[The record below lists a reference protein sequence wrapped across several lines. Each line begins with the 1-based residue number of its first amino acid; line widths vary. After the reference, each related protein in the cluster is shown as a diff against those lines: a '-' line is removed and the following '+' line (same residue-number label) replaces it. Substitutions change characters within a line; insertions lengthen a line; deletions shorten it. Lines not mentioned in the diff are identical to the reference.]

1 MANISK
7 QKREEFIA
15 KTEAL
20 KQKEAIDDTDRL
32 LLNDIINE
40 LNEKRYGLVYID
52 RTDSDCK
59 NLKRIPKDSFYWYQ
73 KCIQE
78 NGDIK

>member
-1 MANISK
+1 MKMANISK

-40 LNEKRYGLVYID
+40 LNEKRYGLVWEQHSEAVD
-52 RTDSDCK
+52 DMMV
-59 NLKRIPKDSFYWYQ
+59 NNIPVFT
-73 KCIQE
+73 
-78 NGDIK
+78 

>member
-32 LLNDIINE
+32 LLNDIINAY
-40 LNEKRYGLVYID
+40 K
-52 RTDSDCK
+52 
-59 NLKRIPKDSFYWYQ
+59 
-73 KCIQE
+73 
-78 NGDIK
+78 

>member
-15 KTEAL
+15 KIEAL

-40 LNEKRYGLVYID
+40 LNEKR
-52 RTDSDCK
+52 
-59 NLKRIPKDSFYWYQ
+59 
-73 KCIQE
+73 
-78 NGDIK
+78 